1 VRRASALV
9 LVLLTL
15 PANARAQEEP
25 REQEPP
31 AAEQVEPILGRSSAS
46 NFQARQE
53 AETLTLDPGSR
64 LRLAPG
70 LAAPLLEI
78 VAESSPVQV
87 LERYEGWARVRYGIW
102 KGWVLEDGQ
111 DTGLLMTAA
120 PLDRQEELVKLA
132 RARELL
138 GARAREATLG
148 PYRLVTD
155 LGVDRL
161 DPSLER
167 LVSTLA
173 DSYRERFGLD
183 PGPPR
188 GEVIVIF
195 TREREYR
202 DFERDDLR
210 LEGLETQGYAAT
222 ALLTDADEPTV
233 DDVGTLVVTYL
244 GDRHPQ
250 LLREILVHE
259 LTHMLN
265 RRAVGPYLPPWL
277 EEGLAEDLAFSRID
291 ASGRLMLGSWGG
303 SVATRAYAWNP
314 RAASL
319 STTFSGSRAAL
330 DALLKSWRSPYRPE
344 LELLSRLS
352 WEMLVTPASRP
363 LLYAQSAFLTR
374 YLLDGAGDESAVNFR
389 AYLADVAG
397 GELGSDAL
405 WSRLDSRPGELEED
419 LYLWLRRR
427 AEAFGIRVP
436 R

>member
-1 VRRASALV
+1 M
-9 LVLLTL
+9 VLLAL
-15 PANARAQEEP
+15 AAFARPQEEP
-25 REQEPP
+25 PEHQPP
-31 AAEQVEPILGRSSAS
+31 AAQQEELILGRSSAA
-46 NFQARQE
+46 NFQDQPE
-53 AETLTLDPGSR
+53 SDTIVLEHGGR
-64 LRLAPG
+64 LRLAPD

-78 VAESSPVQV
+78 VAESSPVAV
-87 LERYEGWARVRYGIW
+87 LERYEGWARVRFGIW
-102 KGWVLEDGQ
+102 KGWVLEAGQ

-138 GARAREATLG
+138 GARARETTLG
-148 PYRLVTD
+148 PYRLFTD
-155 LGVDRL
+155 LGADRL
-161 DPSLER
+161 NASLEQ
-167 LVSTLA
+167 LVTTLA

-188 GEVIVIF
+188 DEVIVIF
-195 TREREYR
+195 EREDEYR
-202 DFERDDLR
+202 EFEREDLR
-210 LEGLETQGYAAT
+210 LAGLETHGYTAT
-222 ALLTDADEPTV
+222 ALLAETDDPTT
-233 DDVGTLVVTYL
+233 DDVGTLIVTYL

-277 EEGLAEDLAFSRID
+277 EEGLAEDLALSRVD
-291 ASGRLMLGSWGG
+291 ASGHLVLGSWGG
-303 SVATRAYAWNP
+303 SVETRAYAWNP
-314 RAASL
+314 RVSSL
-319 STTFSGSRAAL
+319 STSLTGSRAAMG
-330 DALLKSWRSPYRPE
+330 ALLHSWRSPYRPE
-344 LELLSRLS
+344 LDLLTRLS

-374 YLLDGAGDESAVNFR
+374 YLLDGAGDESSEIFR

-405 WSRLDSRPGELEED
+405 WTRLDTRPGQLEED
-419 LYLWLRRR
+419 FYLWLRRR
-427 AEAFGIRVP
+427 ADALGIRAP